1 MKKSVLSIL
10 IFAVICIVGGVIAV
24 SYYGSF
30 TSSND
35 DFAMVN
41 DYAERYYDYF
51 RENQAFRV
59 LLGDNGIDSESMAL
73 FAVLSLDKPDF
84 ENGNGKEE
92 YDEITEKYFGR
103 RLESY
108 NNSSI
113 NEDVYT
119 GKVKPTGWSFDNSV
133 YMVLKSL
140 ESGGDNRKI
149 GVFYCLNVS
158 DSVFN
163 DMLENND
170 VLTVAE
176 EKAQLFS
183 GDFKRFEKYGVSPFL
198 VRVEFEEKFDDA
210 GNLYFRYFD
219 VEVVK

>member
-1 MKKSVLSIL
+1 MRKSVLAIL
-10 IFAVICIVGGVIAV
+10 IFVVICIVGGVIAV
-24 SYYGSF
+24 SYYGLFASP
-30 TSSND
+30 ND

-59 LLGDNGIDSESMAL
+59 LLGDNGIESESMAL
-73 FAVLSLDKPDF
+73 FAALSLDKLDF
-84 ENGNGKEE
+84 ENGNSKEE
-92 YDEITEKYFGR
+92 YDEVTEKYFGR

-108 NNSSI
+108 NNSGI
-113 NEDVYT
+113 KEDVYT

-140 ESGGDNRKI
+140 ESGVDNRKV

-170 VLTVAE
+170 ALTAAE
-176 EKAQLFS
+176 EKVQLLS
-183 GDFKRFEKYGVSPFL
+183 GDFKRFEKYGVLPFL
-198 VRVEFEEKFDDA
+198 VRVEFEEKFDDV
-210 GNLYFRYFD
+210 GNLYFKYFD